1 MSISGNSLRTLVDKW
16 IGATNGIRVTQFIHG
31 RGGQYK
37 FVRVEGVSDE
47 SPIALFFFRH
57 DDGSWCVFP
66 PERRRP
72 AMNLS
77 V

>member
-1 MSISGNSLRTLVDKW
+1 MSVSGRSLRTLVDKW
-16 IGATNGIRVTQFIHG
+16 IGATSSVRVTQFNH
-31 RGGQYK
+31 RRDEQYR
-37 FVRVEGVSDE
+37 FVRVEGASNE
-47 SPIALFFFRH
+47 APIALIFFRH

-72 AMNLS
+72 AMGLS

>member
-1 MSISGNSLRTLVDKW
+1 VSISGRSLRTLVDKW
-16 IGATNGIRVTQFIHG
+16 IGATNGVRVTQFNHG
-31 RGGQYK
+31 RDEQYR
-37 FVRVEGVSDE
+37 FVRVEGASGE
-47 SPIALFFFRH
+47 SPVALIFFRH

-72 AMNLS
+72 AMSLS

>member
-1 MSISGNSLRTLVDKW
+1 VSVSGRSLRTLVDKW
-16 IGATNGIRVTQFIHG
+16 IGATNDVRVTQFNH
-31 RGGQYK
+31 RRDEQFR
-37 FVRVEGVSDE
+37 FVCVECVSNE
-47 SPIALFFFRH
+47 APIALIFFRH
-57 DDGSWCVFP
+57 DDGNWCVFP